1 MQKVNLNLI
10 PGGVRPV
17 INVSQYDEG
26 RQFQLAIFNGSASYD
41 LTGKT
46 VVIEVG
52 KLDGNGVAYDH
63 TDEVNN
69 IPVVAVSGNVVT
81 ITTPKQMTAVAG
93 QNNAELKISDSSET
107 IGTLNF
113 ILDCEQSALSPETPL
128 SDTQIPA
135 LEDLASQNAQKALDA
150 VSHYPYIDDTTKNW
164 FVWDVETGAFV
175 DTGVR
180 AQGIDGQGGVASV
193 NNVLPDIDG
202 NVALSLTTNASGIL
216 PTANGGT
223 GNADGY
229 IQTGQMSGYTAGSK
243 ATTEGYNNKAA
254 GYCSHAEGN
263 MCEVTSNSDSGHAEG
278 YGCTVGTSY
287 SHAGGYN
294 SYAAAA
300 TAFAH
305 GYYARATQNYMAAF
319 GKYNKSYSDMV
330 FAYGDG
336 TADNDRHNLMTLY
349 NDGRIVLNEADAVV
363 TGGNLAPVVEL
374 TRTMSAQRT
383 AGSYVFVVADKKTYY
398 IDSTIAASGT
408 LTPGTNATE
417 VTTFGEIATLTSELT
432 PKTVSTLSPTSNIS
446 SSSTLRCYTLGK
458 LCTIQMSMNVNSS
471 LAANAKLFTGAP
483 VPYANNTA
491 YATLNGIGKSLPIA
505 MNANGECYVDGTAG
519 SNSGWMDGCFVY
531 IMA

>member
-69 IPVVAVSGNVVT
+69 IPVVAVLGNVVT
-81 ITTPKQMTAVAG
+81 ITTPKQMTAVSG

-150 VSHYPYIDDTTKNW
+150 VSHYPYIDNTTKNW
-164 FVWDVETGAFV
+164 FVWDVETGAFA

-180 AQGIDGQGGVASV
+180 AQGIDGQGGVVSV
-193 NNVLPDIDG
+193 NSVLPDIDG

-223 GNADGY
+223 GNNAGY
-229 IQTGQMSGYTAGSK
+229 IRTGLKSGQAYSATATIEGKENRGSGSSAHVEGEENTASGQCTHAEGYTCVAQGN
-243 ATTEGYNNKAA
+243 Y
-254 GYCSHAEGN
+254 SHAEG
-263 MCEVTSNSDSGHAEG
+263 
-278 YGCTVGTSY
+278 VGTI
-287 SHAGGYN
+287 
-294 SYAAAA
+294 A
-300 TAFAH
+300 TLPAQH
-305 GYYARATQNYMAAF
+305 VQGYYNNT
-319 GKYNKSYSDMV
+319 K
-330 FAYGDG
+330 
-336 TADNDRHNLMTLY
+336 NDTMFEIGNGNDANSRHNLMEVHD
-349 NDGRIVLNEADAVV
+349 DGRIVIKEADALVS
-363 TGGNLAPVVEL
+363 GGNLAPVVEL
-374 TRTMSAQRT
+374 TRTMGAQRT

-417 VTTFGEIATLTSELT
+417 VTTFGEIAKLNSDLTNIIGSVDVQYTASSTWTAPNAASVNITGLPNNSE
-432 PKTVSTLSPTSNIS
+432 VIGVINIS
-446 SSSTLRCYTLGK
+446 PDSEPRGVIPNIVYYNGSYTVRMTLVSGTFP
-458 LCTIQMSMNVNSS
+458 Q
-471 LAANAKLFTGAP
+471 
-483 VPYANNTA
+483 NTTFKGRVF
-491 YATLNGIGKSLPIA
+491 YKRT
-505 MNANGECYVDGTAG
+505 
-519 SNSGWMDGCFVY
+519 
-531 IMA
+531 